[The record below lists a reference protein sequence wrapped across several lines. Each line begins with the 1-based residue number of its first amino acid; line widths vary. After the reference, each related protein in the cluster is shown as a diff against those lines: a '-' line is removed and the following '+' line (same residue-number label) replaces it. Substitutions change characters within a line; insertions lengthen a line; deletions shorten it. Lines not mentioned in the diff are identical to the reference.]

1 MSRNCWR
8 KALGAT
14 AGTFKENTWGQE
26 VMKQSKAAVLK
37 IFLATAFTLGVG
49 QQSYGQVFK
58 CIENGR
64 NVYSD
69 KPCSGERATMQKGA
83 VSVMPSQIINYG
95 SSSTSYQNDYSGND
109 VSVNR
114 SGGTAF
120 SRSPSNPAG
129 RKTISTLLPNG
140 GSIDDRKKRSTQRR
154 ASPPPPPSV
163 MTHCAG
169 GFCYDNQGGTYHGH
183 GPGSV
188 TMTSP
193 SGGTCVRVG
202 DMVHCN

>member
-1 MSRNCWR
+1 
-8 KALGAT
+8 
-14 AGTFKENTWGQE
+14 
-26 VMKQSKAAVLK
+26 MKQSKAAVVK

-69 KPCSGERATMQKGA
+69 KACSGERASMQKGA

-109 VSVNR
+109 VSANR

-120 SRSPSNPAG
+120 SRSPSNPVG

-154 ASPPPPPSV
+154 ASPPPPPQPSV

-169 GFCYDNQGGTYHGH
+169 GFCNDNLGSQYHRIGGGMMVSPAGKVCRTE
-183 GPGSV
+183 GS
-188 TMTSP
+188 
-193 SGGTCVRVG
+193 
-202 DMVHCN
+202 MVYCN

>member
-1 MSRNCWR
+1 
-8 KALGAT
+8 
-14 AGTFKENTWGQE
+14 
-26 VMKQSKAAVLK
+26 MKQSKAAVVK
-37 IFLATAFTLGVG
+37 IFLATAFTLGAA
-49 QQSYGQVFK
+49 QLSYGQVFK
-58 CIENGR
+58 CIEGGR

-69 KPCSGERATMQKGA
+69 KPCSGERASIQKGA
-83 VSVMPSQIINYG
+83 VSVMPSQSSNY
-95 SSSTSYQNDYSGND
+95 SSPSTSYQSDYSGSA
-109 VSVNR
+109 VQVNR
-114 SGGTAF
+114 GGGTAF
-120 SRSPSNPAG
+120 SRSPSNPTG
-129 RKTISTLLPNG
+129 RQTISTLLPNG

-154 ASPPPPPSV
+154 ASPPPPPPPSV

>member
-1 MSRNCWR
+1 
-8 KALGAT
+8 
-14 AGTFKENTWGQE
+14 
-26 VMKQSKAAVLK
+26 MKQSKAAVVK

-58 CIENGR
+58 CFENGR

-69 KPCSGERATMQKGA
+69 KACSGDRASMQNGA
-83 VSVMPSQIINYG
+83 VSVMPSQSSNYS
-95 SSSTSYQNDYSGND
+95 SSSTSYQSDYSEGAP
-109 VSVNR
+109 SVNR
-114 SGGTAF
+114 GGRGGGTAF
-120 SRSPSNPAG
+120 SRSPSNPTG

-140 GSIDDRKKRSTQRR
+140 GSIDDRKKQSNQRR
-154 ASPPPPPSV
+154 ASPPPPPAPTTMNCSG
-163 MTHCAG
+163 A
-169 GFCYDNQGGTYHGH
+169 FCYDNQGGTYHSH